1 MFNDSQLQQ
10 AVLAELKWEP
20 SVTAAH
26 IGVTARGGV
35 VALTGHVESYVE
47 KHAAETAAGRV
58 KGVKAVAE
66 EIEVRL
72 PFEKKRGDEEIAAA
86 ALGRLSWDVS
96 VPRDAVKIKVEK
108 GWITLTGEVDWHYQT
123 QAAEQDVR
131 GLLGV
136 LGVSNQT
143 TIKPRVDV
151 STLSDDITHALHRSV
166 FFDPKEV
173 TVSAQGGKVTLTGT
187 VHSWHDRQVA
197 ASTAWAAPGATA
209 VENHISIM

>member
-72 PFEKKRGDEEIAAA
+72 PLEKKRGDEEIAAA

-143 TIKPRVDV
+143 TIKSRIDV

-187 VHSWHDRQVA
+187 VRSWHDRQVA